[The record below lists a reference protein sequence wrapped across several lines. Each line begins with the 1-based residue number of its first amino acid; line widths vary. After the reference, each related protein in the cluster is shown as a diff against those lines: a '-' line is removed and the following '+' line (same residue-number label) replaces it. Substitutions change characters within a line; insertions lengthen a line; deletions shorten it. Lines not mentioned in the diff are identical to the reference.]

1 MKAPPAGVV
10 DLCLPADWCDLV
22 LGDDAGARARFAG
35 LAQQVWPGA
44 PEDVRASVTDALVA
58 WRARLVAAGAVSHGV
73 VGAVAPGGEPAVWH
87 VISSVVELPR
97 SPELD
102 LTAVLAELLPARIQD
117 VLHVERF
124 ETDLGLGV
132 GFVATPEVL
141 PPPGTD
147 PGAGPAAGGRTVRTG
162 LAGALACAP
171 GAGHGLLV
179 TGACLAAGQVAEL
192 AALVAMIAGRSRL
205 RPAPTRQD
213 GAPR

>member
-1 MKAPPAGVV
+1 MSAPPAGVV

-22 LGDDAGARARFAG
+22 LGDDAGARARFAD
-35 LAQQVWPGA
+35 LAQQVWPGG
-44 PEDVRASVTDALVA
+44 PEHLRTAVADALVA

-97 SPELD
+97 SPEVD
-102 LTAVLAELLPARIQD
+102 LTAVLAELLPVRIHD

-124 ETDLGLGV
+124 ATDLGLGV
-132 GFVATPEVL
+132 GFVAAPEAL
-141 PPPGTD
+141 PPPG
-147 PGAGPAAGGRTVRTG
+147 PGPAAGGRTVRTG
-162 LAGALACAP
+162 LAGALACVP

-192 AALVAMIAGRSRL
+192 AALVATIAGRSRL

-213 GAPR
+213 GGPR